1 MIKCMDMTL
10 ATHII
15 IAAAVTKSIAPAHP
29 LLIFTTAIITH
40 YLSDAIPHWDYSLSS
55 IDSEVRHEERKWNF
69 RDPTF
74 LRDIRNIAFDA
85 FLGTALVALI
95 ASPASSS
102 EFLWLFLTAAGAVL
116 PDFLQGVYFTRR
128 ADFLRVIHHF
138 HGFMHSKIALGP
150 YPLIGIPFQAIIFLT
165 AFASLLGN

>member
-1 MIKCMDMTL
+1 MDMTL

-15 IAAAVTKSIAPAHP
+15 IAAAATKPIASTHP
-29 LLIFTTAIITH
+29 LLIFAAAIITH
-40 YLSDAIPHWDYSLSS
+40 YLSDAIPHWDYSLFS

-69 RDPTF
+69 RDRAF
-74 LRDIRNIAFDA
+74 LKDIRNIAFDA
-85 FLGTALVALI
+85 LLGTALVALI
-95 ASPASSS
+95 ARPASSG

-128 ADFLRVIHHF
+128 ADFLRRLHHF

-150 YPLIGIPFQAIIFLT
+150 YPLIGIPFQAIIFFAALT
-165 AFASLLGN
+165 SLFGH